1 MPYVGID
8 KFFWASDFPHV
19 DHPPNYMEE
28 VRELVDGMPEE
39 MARGILGGNNFES
52 PRQKRFKVAQ
62 PVTGSGK
69 NQSAILNVAR
79 FCWAGIF

>member
-39 MARGILGGNNFES
+39 MARGILG
-52 PRQKRFKVAQ
+52 A
-62 PVTGSGK
+62 
-69 NQSAILNVAR
+69 NVAK
-79 FCWAGIF
+79 AYKLN